1 MSQTCNKCKPADNV
15 LISYVVHESD
25 MARSERTNRRLWV
38 VVIILIATLII
49 SNLAWIVYEYQYQ
62 QTEIERY
69 NIEQEASGNSI
80 NNSIIGRGDING
92 KAAN

>member
-92 KAAN
+92 KAED